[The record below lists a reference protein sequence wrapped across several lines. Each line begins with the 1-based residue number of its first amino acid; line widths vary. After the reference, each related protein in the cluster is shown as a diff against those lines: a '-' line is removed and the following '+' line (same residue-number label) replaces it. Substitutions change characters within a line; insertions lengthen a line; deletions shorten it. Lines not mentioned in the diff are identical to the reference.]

1 MVKRPAKITSFE
13 RAIGVLGVTVVDAAD
28 LLLYTVVIL
37 WV

>member
-1 MVKRPAKITSFE
+1 MVKRSATSIE

-37 WV
+37 